1 MKKHSVQLF
10 SHPTSILI
18 EDEFWIELKKIADSK
33 NSSVQKIIEEIDR
46 NRRNNNLASA
56 IRIFI
61 LSYHVQKDDK
71 G

>member
-10 SHPTSILI
+10 SHPTSIFI

-61 LSYHVQKDDK
+61 LSYHIQKDDK